1 MRNNAS
7 AGLETTGNDSIDPLA
22 ALEYTEKTGKR
33 AVYEEFTFEPR
44 EGGDV
49 VVTNDSH
56 GDDGEDHSYT
66 VHVVSGAPSDCT
78 CPAWEYHDIG
88 ACKHMVATAL
98 RPALCEVVDAGAED
112 TVAVTDGGT
121 DEIVVAGDQGEVL
134 TDGRDDQDTDD
145 VGGAVYT
152 YHWESYAQ
160 GGARYVRCE
169 RCGAECV
176 PADPDRLAHREGCPE
191 GRR

>member
-1 MRNNAS
+1 MSNDAPP
-7 AGLETTGNDSIDPLA
+7 ALQTAGNDASIDPLA
-22 ALEYTEKTGKR
+22 ALKYTAKTGKR

-49 VVTNDSH
+49 VVTNESH

-66 VHVVSGAPSDCT
+66 VHVTSGVPSDCT
-78 CPAWEYHDIG
+78 CPAWEYHDG

-98 RPALCEVVDAGAED
+98 RPTLCEVGDAGAESQL
-112 TVAVTDGGT
+112 ATDGGIIEADDDGEILT
-121 DEIVVAGDQGEVL
+121 DERDADGAA
-134 TDGRDDQDTDD
+134 TDGE
-145 VGGAVYT
+145 VYT
-152 YHWESYAQ
+152 YHHESYAE
-160 GGARYVRCE
+160 GAARYVRCE

-191 GRR
+191 GDR